1 MAEPTNLPIEL
12 GERFQAAFELAFQL
26 HRRQKRKGSQVAYI
40 SHLMATSALVI
51 EMNGSE
57 DEAIAAL
64 LHDAVED
71 QGGYETLEQIRT
83 QFGGEVAR
91 MVHECSDAFVSPK
104 PPWKERKI
112 QYLAHLPEASA
123 GARRISLADKIHNAR
138 DLLITYAQCGE
149 GTWERFR
156 GGREGTLWYYRSL
169 VTTYQGCCGGAW
181 VDELARIVGLLE
193 QFSELQTGAAS

>member
-1 MAEPTNLPIEL
+1 MAESTNLPIEL

-26 HRRQKRKGSQVAYI
+26 HRGQKRKGSQVAYI
-40 SHLMATSALVI
+40 SHLMATAALVI

-57 DEAIAAL
+57 NEAIAAL

-71 QGGYETLEQIRT
+71 QGGYETLDHIRAR
-83 QFGGEVAR
+83 FGDEVAR
-91 MVHECSDAFVSPK
+91 MVQECSDAFVSPK

-112 QYLAHLPEASA
+112 QYLAHLPQASS
-123 GARRISLADKIHNAR
+123 GALRVSLADKIHNAR

-169 VTTYQGCCGGAW
+169 VTTYQGCCASPW
-181 VDELARIVGLLE
+181 VDELARIVGQLE
-193 QFSELQTGAAS
+193 RSSQL

>member
-1 MAEPTNLPIEL
+1 MAEANILPIEL

-26 HRRQKRKGSQVAYI
+26 HRGQKRKGSQVAYI
-40 SHLMATSALVI
+40 SHLMATAALVI

-57 DEAIAAL
+57 NEAIAAL

-71 QGGYETLEQIRT
+71 QGGYETLERIRAR
-83 QFGGEVAR
+83 FGDDVAG

-112 QYLAHLPEASA
+112 HYLAHLPEASA
-123 GARRISLADKIHNAR
+123 GAQRISLADKIHNAR
-138 DLLITYAQCGE
+138 DLLNTYAPCGE
-149 GTWERFR
+149 ETWERFR

-169 VTTYQGCCGGAW
+169 VTTYQGCGGGPW

-193 QFSELQTGAAS
+193 QFSQLQTGPA